1 MWHVQVICNL
11 TLGGVP
17 KLHATIFLHLTISSG
32 ARYVILHTVKLDEE
46 YHPMSAGLAQ
56 ENGFGSA

>member
-1 MWHVQVICNL
+1 
-11 TLGGVP
+11 VP

-46 YHPMSAGLAQ
+46 YHPMFAGLAQ